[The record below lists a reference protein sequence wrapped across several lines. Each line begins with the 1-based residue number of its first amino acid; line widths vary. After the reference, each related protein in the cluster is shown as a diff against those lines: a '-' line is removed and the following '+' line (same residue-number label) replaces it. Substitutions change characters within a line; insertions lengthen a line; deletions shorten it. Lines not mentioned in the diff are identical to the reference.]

1 MDKLPL
7 FGLSLLCL
15 SGAGTIQCKQCLFYK
30 DGKCEEAEQTCTL
43 KEDESCMIQT
53 IFFPFS
59 IEGKYEQIQ
68 AGCEPNCKSGEDI
81 FEKQVIITSCCK
93 MNFSNDPSFSQ
104 VVSE

>member
-1 MDKLPL
+1 MDKLLL

-15 SGAGTIQCKQCLFYK
+15 SRAAAIQCKQCLFYK

-59 IEGKYEQIQ
+59 TEREYEQIQ

-81 FEKQVIITSCCK
+81 SERQVVITSCCK
-93 MNFSNDPSFSQ
+93 MDFCNDPSHSRI
-104 VVSE
+104 VSE